1 MEEVAKKETYH
12 RMKKNYTYFLI
23 FIGFAL
29 ACISTSCH
37 HQTPS
42 NKDKETPNDWFFLQ
56 RSFPYPEINYEARKT
71 AWQQSQNDLRQTVD
85 RGEGWVLKGPYNI
98 GGRISAI
105 AMDPSDIQTI
115 YAGAASGGIF
125 KSTNQGT
132 SWTPVFDEALSLS
145 IGDIAIA
152 PSDPGVI
159 WVGTGEANAGGG
171 SMSYDGFGIYKS
183 TDAGNTWV
191 HVGLENSGSIGRL
204 VVHPFDPQTCFVAAM
219 GRLFSNN
226 PDRGIFR
233 TADGGT
239 TWEKVLYF
247 NDSVGGIDI
256 VMHPDHPDTLYAAL
270 WERTR
275 RPDRRNYGGSG
286 SGIYRSY
293 DGGDSWVLLTSG
305 LPSSS
310 PSNGRIGID
319 ISQSDPN
326 VLYAIYADNIGYFT
340 GVYRSNNGGDTWFRV
355 NDADLEGMYSS
366 YGWWF
371 GRINIDPVD
380 PDIAYAI
387 GFDLYKTSDGGNSW
401 SWITSTVHVDH
412 HDIVVHP
419 LNHNFLVNG
428 NDGGIYISDNG
439 GSSWTFL
446 ENLPI
451 TQFYTCDADEQNPQ
465 RLYGGTQDN
474 GTNRTLTGGTNDW
487 QSIYWGDGFFVLVD
501 PTDNNFIY
509 AEYQYGNF
517 ARSINGG
524 ISFSSAMNGISGAD
538 RKNWNTPFV
547 IDPNNPQILYYGANR
562 LYKTSNRAVSWQVI
576 SPDLTNG
583 GVNSEVV
590 YGTITTIAVAPS
602 NSQFIYI
609 GTDDGNVWQTA
620 DGGGNWTNISAG
632 IPLRWVTRVAVD
644 PYDEQKVYVALS
656 GYRYDNYQPHVFRST
671 DGGGNWQDIGGDL
684 PEAPANDIIV
694 DPSLDSTLYL
704 ATDFGVFIT
713 RNLGQNWAML
723 GDNLPN
729 VPIVDLR
736 FHQPTRTLIAAT
748 YGRSMYTFAVDQLV
762 AVKPG
767 LNSDDKVFSIFP
779 NPAYDFIRINYS
791 KSLSGL
797 QYHIFNTRGEKV
809 YTGDLSG
816 VSQPARIDLPGL
828 SNGEYLIKLSHDRK
842 ELGTMKLIIA
852 H

>member
-1 MEEVAKKETYH
+1 
-12 RMKKNYTYFLI
+12 MKQYLPFIFLAAAISLSVI
-23 FIGFAL
+23 FISLPGGN
-29 ACISTSCH
+29 SSRE
-37 HQTPS
+37 
-42 NKDKETPNDWFFLQ
+42 DKETPNDWFFLQ
-56 RSFPYPEINYEARKT
+56 RSFPYPEINYNARQT
-71 AWQQSQNDLRQTVD
+71 AWEQSQNARHQTAE

-105 AMDPSDIQTI
+105 AMTPVAPIAI

-125 KSTNQGT
+125 KSIDAGE
-132 SWTPVFDEALSLS
+132 SWTPVFEDALSLS

-152 PSDPGVI
+152 PSDPDVI

-183 TDAGNTWV
+183 NDAGNSWE

-204 VVHPFDPQTCFVAAM
+204 VVHPQDPQTCYVAAM

-233 TADGGT
+233 TTDGGT
-239 TWEKVLYF
+239 NWEKVLYI

-256 VMHPDHPDTLYAAL
+256 VIHPNHPDTLYAAL

-275 RPDRRNYGGSG
+275 QPDRRNYGGPG
-286 SGIYRSY
+286 CGIYRSY
-293 DGGDSWVLLTSG
+293 DGGDTWIELMNG
-305 LPSSS
+305 LPFSS
-310 PSNGRIGID
+310 PSVGRIGID
-319 ISQSDPN
+319 ISASDPDI
-326 VLYAIYADNIGYFT
+326 LYAIYADNIGYFT
-340 GVYRSNNGGDTWFRV
+340 GVYKTVDGGDSWFRT
-355 NDADLEGMYSS
+355 NDGDLDGMYSS

-371 GRINIDPVD
+371 GRISIDPVD

-387 GFDLYKTSDGGNSW
+387 GFDLYKTTDGGNSW
-401 SWITSTVHVDH
+401 PLISSSVHVDH
-412 HDIVVHP
+412 HDLAINPLFHDFVVS
-419 LNHNFLVNG
+419 G
-428 NDGGIYISDNG
+428 NDGGIYLSYNG
-439 GSSWTFL
+439 GSTWTFL

-451 TQFYTCDADEQNPQ
+451 TQFYTCDVDEQNPE

-474 GTNRTLTGGTNDW
+474 GTNRTALSGNGDW
-487 QSIYWGDGFFVLVD
+487 NNIYYGDGFFVLVD
-501 PTDNNFIY
+501 PTDNDYIY

-517 ARSINGG
+517 ARSDNGG
-524 ISFSSAMNGISGAD
+524 IWFTTAMDGISSSD

-547 IDPNNPQILYYGANR
+547 FDPNNPQILYYGANR
-562 LYKTSNRAVSWQVI
+562 LYKTANQAFSWQPV

-583 GVNSEVV
+583 DAGSGVV

-602 NSQFIYI
+602 NSQFIYV

-632 IPLRWVTRVAVD
+632 LPLRWVTRVAAD
-644 PYDEQKVYVALS
+644 PYDEQTVYVTLS
-656 GYRYDNYQPHVFRST
+656 GYRYDNYLPHVFRST
-671 DGGGNWQDIGGDL
+671 DGGGSWQDIAGDL

-704 ATDFGVFIT
+704 ATDFGVFVT
-713 RNLGQNWAML
+713 RNLGRNWSML

-762 AVKPG
+762 GIKPG
-767 LNSDDKVFSIFP
+767 MNVDENSFLIFP
-779 NPAYDFIRINYS
+779 NPAKDHICINF
-791 KSLSGL
+791 SGSDKDL
-797 QYHIFNTRGEKV
+797 QYQIFNMKGQMVSNGNYTRL
-809 YTGDLSG
+809 TLS
-816 VSQPARIDLPGL
+816 VRIDLPDL
-828 SNGEYLIKLSHDRK
+828 SDGEYLFKLYENGRA
-842 ELGTMKLIIA
+842 LGTRILLIID
-852 H
+852 